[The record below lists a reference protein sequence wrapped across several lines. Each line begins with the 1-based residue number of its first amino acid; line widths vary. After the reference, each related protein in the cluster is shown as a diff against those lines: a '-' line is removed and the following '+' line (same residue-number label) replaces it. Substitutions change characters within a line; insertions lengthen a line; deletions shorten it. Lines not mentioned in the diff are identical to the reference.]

1 MTKLINILS
10 NILIEAKRIQIDPE
24 ITSQLELLTNI
35 IYKKKLKGINKII
48 PVGNIPLKISDGSTG
63 NAEVIINPSLRDMAI
78 TDNTSKDRLDPNAFV
93 IYINP
98 NRISNKKLIYQ
109 TLFHELMHATD
120 PVFSTKFSEKLF
132 STYDTRVDEKYW
144 AHQIEFR
151 ASTNEFLEGLVRE
164 FNIRKSRLKNKE
176 NIVLLIKSANNI
188 LSYFASG
195 KKLTKL
201 SFNILQE
208 MGDDEHINNIYQK
221 VLRNIP
227 VEFPSVIELLP
238 EKKGIP
244 PYLEA
249 LELIKVNDKE
259 VWAKFLS
266 MLYTT
271 IEEIKQNLQKSI

>member
-1 MTKLINILS
+1 
-10 NILIEAKRIQIDPE
+10 
-24 ITSQLELLTNI
+24 
-35 IYKKKLKGINKII
+35 
-48 PVGNIPLKISDGSTG
+48 
-63 NAEVIINPSLRDMAI
+63 
-78 TDNTSKDRLDPNAFV
+78 
-93 IYINP
+93 
-98 NRISNKKLIYQ
+98 
-109 TLFHELMHATD
+109 
-120 PVFSTKFSEKLF
+120 
-132 STYDTRVDEKYW
+132 
-144 AHQIEFR
+144 
-151 ASTNEFLEGLVRE
+151 
-164 FNIRKSRLKNKE
+164 LKNKE

>member
-48 PVGNIPLKISDGSTG
+48 SVGSVPLKISNGSTG

-78 TDNTSKDRLDPNAFV
+78 TDNISKDRLDPNSFI

-132 STYDTRVDEKYW
+132 STYDTKVDEKYW

-188 LSYFASG
+188 LNYFSKG

-201 SFNILQE
+201 SFNILEE
-208 MGDDEHINNIYQK
+208 MGDDEHINNIFSK
-221 VLRNIP
+221 VLKDIP
-227 VEFPSVIELLP
+227 IDFPSVIELLP
-238 EKKGIP
+238 EKKEIP

-249 LELIKVNDKE
+249 LELIKINDDK
-259 VWAKFLS
+259 VWTKFLS

>member
-24 ITSQLELLTNI
+24 ITAQLELLTNI

-78 TDNTSKDRLDPNAFV
+78 TDNISKDRLDPDAFV

-176 NIVLLIKSANNI
+176 NIVFLIKSANNI

-221 VLRNIP
+221 VLKDIP
-227 VEFPSVIELLP
+227 VQFPSVIELLP

-244 PYLEA
+244 AYLEA

-259 VWAKFLS
+259 VWTKFLS

>member
-24 ITSQLELLTNI
+24 ITAQLEFLTNI
-35 IYKKKLKGINKII
+35 IYKKKLKGINKLT

-63 NAEVIINPSLRDMAI
+63 NAEVIINPNLRDMGI
-78 TDNTSKDRLDPNAFV
+78 TDNISKDRLDPNAFV

-151 ASTNEFLEGLVRE
+151 ASANEFLEGLVRE
-164 FNIRKSRLKNKE
+164 FSIRKSRLKNKE

-188 LSYFASG
+188 LNYFSKG

-201 SFNILQE
+201 SFNILEE
-208 MGDDEHINNIYQK
+208 MGDDEHINNIISK
-221 VLRNIP
+221 VLRDIS

-238 EKKGIP
+238 EKKEIP

-249 LELIKVNDKE
+249 LELIKVNDGK
-259 VWAKFLS
+259 VWTKFLS

-271 IEEIKQNLQKSI
+271 IEEIKQNLQKTI